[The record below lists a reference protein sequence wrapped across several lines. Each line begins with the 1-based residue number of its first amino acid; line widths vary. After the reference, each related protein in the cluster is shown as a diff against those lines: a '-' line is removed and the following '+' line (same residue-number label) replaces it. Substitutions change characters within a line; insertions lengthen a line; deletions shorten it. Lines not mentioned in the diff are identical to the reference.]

1 MAIST
6 KLKKDPQDPKSLS
19 YRFTAKEQA
28 KDSTAWWYPAQD
40 RVIDER
46 IILLVIPW
54 MFLGFFEEN
63 EPSVCRQEIL
73 CLAATW
79 LLNGCL
85 LVGETS
91 CLSSNPSSPPDLNSS
106 ERADS
111 YMVRVHVS

>member
-63 EPSVCRQEIL
+63 EPSVCRQEMIVS
-73 CLAATW
+73 AAW

-85 LVGETS
+85 LVEETS